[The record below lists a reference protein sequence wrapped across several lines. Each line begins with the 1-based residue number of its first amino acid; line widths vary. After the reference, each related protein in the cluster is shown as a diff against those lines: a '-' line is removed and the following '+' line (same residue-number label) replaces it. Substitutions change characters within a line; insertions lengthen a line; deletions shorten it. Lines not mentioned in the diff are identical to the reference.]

1 MLHGTSQYNINGKT
15 EFSSQRIPRD
25 SRHCNHTR
33 SLTELHLLVLV
44 AFVHRGVNWV
54 WQGYAAAIPWVQGG
68 EIKVT
73 FKYKSMN
80 VSLSICAG
88 YYVVKLQ

>member
-1 MLHGTSQYNINGKT
+1 MHVLTQGRQLGMAGVCS
-15 EFSSQRIPRD
+15 
-25 SRHCNHTR
+25 CHT
-33 SLTELHLLVLV
+33 L
-44 AFVHRGVNWV
+44 G
-54 WQGYAAAIPWVQGG
+54 PGG

-88 YYVVKLQ
+88 YYVVKLLTYLILFVLGGT